1 MKRAFFIAVMI
12 AVPVV
17 FLIASAVIVLP
28 RIESGLRPLLLQHMS
43 SRLTDQERNAIYQRI
58 AEGAAFWDTVA
69 DPDVGQVALRGRTIL
84 HAGTDV
90 HVNNAGMRAAQ
101 DYAAKPEGS
110 FRIVCLGDSFVFGMG
125 GPESDRFCDQ
135 LQAFY
140 REHGIRVGGRT
151 VEALSVG
158 LPAWTLVQETAYLA
172 SRLTDYDPDL
182 IILLSVAND
191 ITDNFGV
198 TGGGAIT
205 HGFSTESRALG
216 SAVFSNE
223 VNKLFGDSGDRSALA
238 WDFSPESRKRWDK
251 AMGRLKRLVEIQQKR
266 GKQILVSAMAWG
278 PTDEPDPYPLL
289 FQSHFT
295 RLKIPAPF
303 VRTSFL
309 PGAETT
315 LRHDSHPNR
324 QGHSL
329 LRDQYIH
336 ALNSLG
342 WVTVPKSSLPALHRR
357 TPVLLNPAPDSS
369 RLVSFT
375 RRYLAK
381 IGEDIDLSALQPD
394 ETRAFLGG
402 LFPDSID
409 PARGVESYPWGSLR
423 AAFLLRRPQGRALKG
438 VEVEIDIPPRAELFP
453 FSLKLLLDG
462 APSTA
467 EVFLTPNQSGRY
479 RISGAPTASAF
490 HEQVVEVTL
499 ETDSYFSTIDDARM
513 KSYRLVRARAF

>member
-1 MKRAFFIAVMI
+1 MKRALFIAVMI
-12 AVPVV
+12 AVPLL
-17 FLIASAVIVLP
+17 FLIAGTALVLP
-28 RIESGLRPLLLQHMS
+28 RIESRLRPLLLQYMS
-43 SRLTDQERNAIYQRI
+43 SKLTDQERNAIYQRI
-58 AEGAAFWDTVA
+58 TEGAAFWDTVA
-69 DPDVGQVALRGRTIL
+69 DADVGQVALRGRKIV

-90 HVNNAGMRAAQ
+90 HVNNAGMRATR
-101 DYAAKPEGS
+101 DYAARPEGS

-125 GPESDRFCDQ
+125 GPENDRFCDQ
-135 LQAFY
+135 LQTFY

-158 LPAWTLVQETAYLA
+158 LPAWTLVQEATYLA

-198 TGGGAIT
+198 TSGGSIT
-205 HGFSTESRALG
+205 HSFSTESRALG

-223 VNKLFGDSGDRSALA
+223 LNKRFGDTEDRSALA

-251 AMGRLKRLVEIQQKR
+251 AMGRLKRLVEIQQNR
-266 GKQILVSAMAWG
+266 GKHILVSAMAWG
-278 PTDEPDPYPLL
+278 PTDDPDPYPLL
-289 FQSHFT
+289 FQSHLA

-309 PGAETT
+309 PGTETT

-324 QGHSL
+324 LGHGL

-357 TPVLLNPAPDSS
+357 TPVLLNPAPDFA
-369 RLVSFT
+369 RLASFT

-381 IGEDIDLSALQPD
+381 MDEHIDFSALRPEQA
-394 ETRAFLGG
+394 RAFLGG
-402 LFPDSID
+402 LFPESGD

-423 AAFLLRRPQGRALKG
+423 AAFLLRRPQGQALKG
-438 VEVEIDIPPRAELFP
+438 IEVEIDIPPRPELFP
-453 FSLKLLLDG
+453 FPLKLLLDG
-462 APSTA
+462 APSAT
-467 EVFLTPNQSGRY
+467 EVFLKPNQSGRY
-479 RISGAPTASAF
+479 RISGAPTAPAF
-490 HEQVVEVTL
+490 HERVVEVTL